1 MIQPRASRGWIIN
14 SHPACAE
21 ASAGRLLG
29 IDSGLRSI
37 AMGLQ
42 KMLVLTQKRA
52 FYLTASHRQIKKSLL
67 CACAPERFGAQ
78 VRPWRLCGENSFLDK
93 ND

>member
-1 MIQPRASRGWIIN
+1 MIQSGDSDWIIN

-21 ASAGRLLG
+21 AAAGRPLG
-29 IDSGLRSI
+29 IDSGLRSM

-52 FYLTASHRQIKKSLL
+52 FYLGASHRQIKESLL
-67 CACAPERFGAQ
+67 CVLGVSAVKILFWTRMISPPNDDLPNQAP
-78 VRPWRLCGENSFLDK
+78 
-93 ND
+93 